1 MQDRETRTVGSKVD
15 KDDLKDVSVP
25 EDSGTRNR
33 PDAGTVLLVVNG
45 VIAAI
50 GGSYA
55 GTHSVA
61 VTVMAGCAGV
71 ATATLIVWKR
81 S

>member
-1 MQDRETRTVGSKVD
+1 MKVD
-15 KDDLKDVSVP
+15 KDCVKCASAS
-25 EDSGTRNR
+25 EDSDRHGR
-33 PDAGTVLLVVNG
+33 PDAGTMVLVVNG
-45 VIAAI
+45 VIAAL

-71 ATATLIVWKR
+71 STAALIFRRK

>member
-1 MQDRETRTVGSKVD
+1 MAGAKVD
-15 KDDLKDVSVP
+15 EDDVKDVSVP
-25 EDSGTRNR
+25 EDSGRRSR
-33 PDAGTVLLVVNG
+33 PDAGTVLLVVNS

-61 VTVMAGCAGV
+61 VTIMAGCAGV
-71 ATATLIVWKR
+71 ATAALVAWRK